1 MPHTTPSISPS
12 KSSASVGWRSIA
24 IGLLL
29 IPINCYWITYI
40 ELVQY
45 SAQPTIVSLIF
56 TVVFNILVLMGFNQ
70 VFKRFLP
77 QLALSQGEL
86 LVIYVM
92 LSVAS
97 ATAGH
102 SMMEILVSTLG
113 HAFWFATPENDWK
126 DLFWRYIPS
135 WLAVADKGVLLGY
148 YEGDSTLYTK
158 PNLLGWLTPVLN
170 WSAFLFTML
179 FVMVC
184 ITVIVRRPWT
194 EDEKLAYPIIQ
205 LPARMTS
212 EGFFTNRLMW
222 IAFGLV
228 ATFDII
234 NGLHHVFPAIPSVYE
249 KAYRFRFTEKPFSAM
264 GWLRLGI
271 YPFVL
276 GIGFLIPLDLLFSSW
291 FFFWVWK
298 GQQILGSV
306 AGLEG
311 TGYPYVNYQGFGAYM
326 GIFLIAVWRGRKYL
340 QNLSGVE
347 TDFLSNDRTK
357 PVARNE
363 VEGGSTENPVN
374 AQTRPNEPQGII
386 KKPMSPRTLVLALIA
401 GVAFLTFFCLRA
413 GMSLWAILIFFGLY
427 FAFSTAVSRMRAE
440 LGSPMHD
447 LHYTGPERVMVA
459 AVGTRKLGPNN
470 LSMFSFFW
478 FFTRT
483 FDSHPMPH
491 QLEGFKLAST
501 SGIRS
506 RVMLFAILAALFV
519 GILSQFWALISVPYR
534 LGAVHEMSRVPIIYG
549 SEPWTQLQKWLT
561 NPLSPDY
568 WALGFTGIGLLFALF
583 LMLMRMKFF
592 WFPFHPAA
600 YATVCGSWAV
610 NYIWFSL
617 GIVWVLKLVLLKYG
631 GINVHRKAMPFF
643 LGLILGQFTV
653 GSLWTI
659 LGMLFNIPT
668 YGIWP

>member
-1 MPHTTPSISPS
+1 MPHTKPSLSPS
-12 KSSASVGWRSIA
+12 KPLPSVRWWSIA
-24 IGLLL
+24 IGLIL

-56 TVVFNILVLMGFNQ
+56 TVVFNVLVLIGFNRIL
-70 VFKRFLP
+70 KRFLP
-77 QLALSQGEL
+77 QMALSQGEL

-126 DLFWRYIPS
+126 DLFWRYIPR
-135 WLAVADKGVLLGY
+135 WLAVADKDVLSGY

-158 PNLLGWLTPVLN
+158 QHLLGWLTPVMN
-170 WSAFLFTML
+170 WFGFLFALL

-184 ITVIVRRPWT
+184 ITLIVRKPWT

-228 ATFDII
+228 ATFDIV

-276 GIGFLIPLDLLFSSW
+276 GIGFLIPLDLLFSTW

-298 GQQILGSV
+298 GQQLIGSI
-306 AGLEG
+306 AGLDG
-311 TGYPYVNYQGFGAYM
+311 TGYPYINYQGFGAYM
-326 GIFLIAVWRGRKYL
+326 GIFLIAVWRSRKYL
-340 QNLSGVE
+340 QNLLGAKA
-347 TDFLSNDRTK
+347 D
-357 PVARNE
+357 
-363 VEGGSTENPVN
+363 STP
-374 AQTRPNEPQGII
+374 TRDE
-386 KKPMSPRTLVLALIA
+386 PMSPRMLVLALIT
-401 GVAFLTFFCLRA
+401 GVLFLTLFCLKA
-413 GMSLWAILIFFGLY
+413 GMSLWAILVFFGLY

-459 AVGTRKLGPNN
+459 AVGTRPLGPNN

-506 RVMLFAILAALFV
+506 RFMLFAIVIALFV

-534 LGAVHEMSRVPIIYG
+534 LGALHEMSHVPIIYG
-549 SEPWTQLQKWLT
+549 SEPWRNLQNWLAH
-561 NPLSPDY
+561 PLDPNY
-568 WALGFTGIGLLFALF
+568 WALGFTGIGLLFSLF
-583 LMLMRMKFF
+583 LMLMRMKFL

-617 GIVWVLKLVLLKYG
+617 GIVWVLKLLLLKYG
-631 GINVHRKAMPFF
+631 GRNAHRKAMPFF

-659 LGMLFNIPT
+659 LGMVFNIPT

>member
-1 MPHTTPSISPS
+1 MSDIKPPLSPS
-12 KSSASVGWRSIA
+12 VSWRSIA

-56 TVVFNILVLMGFNQ
+56 TVVFNVLVLIGLNQ
-70 VFKRFLP
+70 ILRRFLP
-77 QLALSQGEL
+77 RFALSQGEL

-102 SMMEILVSTLG
+102 SMMEILVSTMG

-135 WLAVADKGVLLGY
+135 WLAVSDKGVLSGY
-148 YEGDSTLYTK
+148 YEGDSSLHTK
-158 PNLLGWLTPVLN
+158 QHLLGWLTPVLN
-170 WSAFLFTML
+170 WFAFLFTML

-205 LPARMTS
+205 LPSRMTS

-234 NGLHHVFPAIPSVYE
+234 NGLHHIFPAIPSVFE
-249 KAYRFRFTEKPFSAM
+249 KEYRFRFTEKPFSAM

-276 GIGFLIPLDLLFSSW
+276 GIGFLIPLDLLFSTW

-298 GQQILGSV
+298 GQQVVGSIM
-306 AGLEG
+306 GLEG

-326 GIFLIAVWRGRKYL
+326 GIFLIAVWRSRRHL
-340 QNLSGVE
+340 QNWLGA
-347 TDFLSNDRTK
+347 K
-357 PVARNE
+357 A
-363 VEGGSTENPVN
+363 GSTS
-374 AQTRPNEPQGII
+374 TRDE
-386 KKPMSPRTLVLALIA
+386 PMSPLVLVVSLIA
-401 GVAFLTFFCLRA
+401 GVVFLTFFCLRA
-413 GMSLWAILIFFGLY
+413 GMSLWAILVFFGLY

-459 AVGTRKLGPNN
+459 AVGTRPLGPNN

-506 RVMLFAILAALFV
+506 RFMLFAILIALCI
-519 GILSQFWALISVPYR
+519 GILSQFWALISIPYR
-534 LGAVHEMSRVPIIYG
+534 LGALHEMSRVPIIYG
-549 SEPWTQLQKWLT
+549 SEPWTQLQRWLAH
-561 NPLSPDY
+561 PLAPDY

-600 YATVCGSWAV
+600 YAAVCGSWAV

-617 GIVWVLKLVLLKYG
+617 GIVWVLKLLLLKYG
-631 GINVHRKAMPFF
+631 GRNAHRKAMPFF

-659 LGMLFNIPT
+659 LGMVFNIPA

>member
-1 MPHTTPSISPS
+1 MPHTQPVLSPS
-12 KSSASVGWRSIA
+12 KPSSSVSWRSIA
-24 IGLLL
+24 IGIIL

-56 TVVFNILVLMGFNQ
+56 TVVFNVLVLIGFNQ

-77 QLALSQGEL
+77 RMALSQGEL

-135 WLAVADKGVLLGY
+135 WLAVADKGVLSGY

-158 PNLLGWLTPVLN
+158 ANLLGWLTPVLN
-170 WSAFLFTML
+170 WFAFLFTML

-298 GQQILGSV
+298 GQQIFGSV
-306 AGLEG
+306 MGLEG

-326 GIFLIAVWRGRKYL
+326 GIFLIAVWRSRKHL
-340 QNLSGVE
+340 QNILGV
-347 TDFLSNDRTK
+347 K
-357 PVARNE
+357 ARPT
-363 VEGGSTENPVN
+363 STRDELV
-374 AQTRPNEPQGII
+374 
-386 KKPMSPRTLVLALIA
+386 SPRTLVLSLIA

-413 GMSLWAILIFFGLY
+413 GMSLWAILVFFGLY

-447 LHYTGPERVMVA
+447 LHYTGPERIMVA

-506 RVMLFAILAALFV
+506 RFMLFAILIALFV
-519 GILSQFWALISVPYR
+519 GILSQFWALISIPYR

-631 GINVHRKAMPFF
+631 GINAHRKAMPFF

-659 LGMLFNIPT
+659 LGMVFNIPT

>member
-1 MPHTTPSISPS
+1 MGQDFQNRFEMPHTKPTIYPS
-12 KSSASVGWRSIA
+12 KPSASVSWRSIA
-24 IGLLL
+24 IGLIL
-29 IPINCYWITYI
+29 IPVNCYWITYI

-56 TVVFNILVLMGFNQ
+56 TVVFNVLVLMGFNQ

-77 QLALSQGEL
+77 RAVLSQGEL

-126 DLFWRYIPS
+126 DLFWRYIPE
-135 WLAVADKGVLLGY
+135 WLVVTDKGVLSGY
-148 YEGDSTLYTK
+148 YEGDSTLHTK
-158 PNLLGWLTPVLN
+158 QHLLGWLTPVLN
-170 WSAFLFTML
+170 WFAFLFAML

-212 EGFFTNRLMW
+212 DGFFTNRLMW
-222 IAFGLV
+222 VAFGLV
-228 ATFDII
+228 AAFDIV

-298 GQQILGSV
+298 GQQIIGSV
-306 AGLEG
+306 MGLEG

-326 GIFLIAVWRGRKYL
+326 GIFLIAVWRSRKHL
-340 QNLSGVE
+340 QNILG
-347 TDFLSNDRTK
+347 
-357 PVARNE
+357 AR
-363 VEGGSTENPVN
+363 VRPTSTRDE
-374 AQTRPNEPQGII
+374 
-386 KKPMSPRTLVLALIA
+386 PMSPLILMLALIS

-413 GMSLWAILIFFGLY
+413 GMSLWAILVFFGLY

-459 AVGTRKLGPNN
+459 ALGTRPLGPNN

-506 RVMLFAILAALFV
+506 RFMLFAILAALFV

-561 NPLSPDY
+561 NPLAPDY
-568 WALGFTGIGLLFALF
+568 WAVGFTGIGLLFALF

-617 GIVWVLKLVLLKYG
+617 GVVWVLKLVILKYG
-631 GINVHRKAMPFF
+631 GRNAHRKAMPFF

-659 LGMLFNIPT
+659 LGMVFNIPT

>member
-1 MPHTTPSISPS
+1 
-12 KSSASVGWRSIA
+12 
-24 IGLLL
+24 
-29 IPINCYWITYI
+29 
-40 ELVQY
+40 
-45 SAQPTIVSLIF
+45 
-56 TVVFNILVLMGFNQ
+56 
-70 VFKRFLP
+70 
-77 QLALSQGEL
+77 
-86 LVIYVM
+86 
-92 LSVAS
+92 
-97 ATAGH
+97 
-102 SMMEILVSTLG
+102 MMEILVSTLG

-126 DLFWRYIPS
+126 DLFWRYIPR
-135 WLAVADKGVLLGY
+135 WLAVADKDVLSGY
-148 YEGDSTLYTK
+148 YEGNSTLYTK
-158 PNLLGWLTPVLN
+158 QHLLGWLTPVMS
-170 WSAFLFTML
+170 WFGFLFALL

-184 ITVIVRRPWT
+184 ITLIVRKPWT

-212 EGFFTNRLMW
+212 DGFFTNRLMW

-228 ATFDII
+228 ATFDIV

-298 GQQILGSV
+298 AQQLIGSV

-311 TGYPYVNYQGFGAYM
+311 TGYPYINYQGFGAYM

-340 QNLSGVE
+340 QNLLGAKVDAMSTQDE
-347 TDFLSNDRTK
+347 
-357 PVARNE
+357 PV
-363 VEGGSTENPVN
+363 
-374 AQTRPNEPQGII
+374 
-386 KKPMSPRTLVLALIA
+386 SPRILVLTLIS
-401 GVAFLTFFCLRA
+401 GVAFLIFFCLRA
-413 GMSLWAILIFFGLY
+413 GMSLWAILVFFGLY

-440 LGSPMHD
+440 LGTPMHD

-459 AVGTRKLGPNN
+459 AVGTRPLGPNN

-501 SGIRS
+501 SGIRN
-506 RVMLFAILAALFV
+506 RFMLFAILTALFV
-519 GILSQFWALISVPYR
+519 GVLSQFWALISIPYR
-534 LGAVHEMSRVPIIYG
+534 LGAVHEMSHVPLIYG
-549 SEPWTQLQKWLT
+549 AEPWRQLQNWLAH
-561 NPLSPDY
+561 PLDPDY
-568 WALGFTGIGLLFALF
+568 WALGFTGIGLLFSLF

-600 YATVCGSWAV
+600 YAAVCGSWAV
-610 NYIWFSL
+610 NYIWFTL
-617 GIVWVLKLVLLKYG
+617 FVAWGLKLILLKYG
-631 GINVHRKAMPFF
+631 GRNVHRKAMPFF

-659 LGMLFNIPT
+659 LGMMFNIPT

>member
-1 MPHTTPSISPS
+1 MPHTKPTLYPS
-12 KSSASVGWRSIA
+12 KPLPSVRWWSIA

-56 TVVFNILVLMGFNQ
+56 TVVFNVLVLIGFNQ
-70 VFKRFLP
+70 ILKRFLP
-77 QLALSQGEL
+77 RLALSQSEL

-126 DLFWRYIPS
+126 DLFWRYIPR
-135 WLAVADKGVLLGY
+135 WLAVADKDVLSGY

-158 PNLLGWLTPVLN
+158 QHLLGWLTPVMS
-170 WSAFLFTML
+170 WFGFLFAML

-184 ITVIVRRPWT
+184 ITLIVRKPWT

-222 IAFGLV
+222 IAFGLMV
-228 ATFDII
+228 TFDTI
-234 NGLHHVFPAIPSVYE
+234 NGLHHIFPAIPSVFE
-249 KAYRFRFTEKPFSAM
+249 KEYRFRFTEKPFSAM

-298 GQQILGSV
+298 GQQLMGSV
-306 AGLEG
+306 AGVEG
-311 TGYPYVNYQGFGAYM
+311 TGYPYINYQGFGAYM

-340 QNLSGVE
+340 QNLSG
-347 TDFLSNDRTK
+347 TK
-357 PVARNE
+357 VDATSTRDEPV
-363 VEGGSTENPVN
+363 SH
-374 AQTRPNEPQGII
+374 
-386 KKPMSPRTLVLALIA
+386 RTLILAFIA
-401 GVAFLTFFCLRA
+401 GIAFLIFFCLRA
-413 GMSLWAILIFFGLY
+413 GMSLWAILVFFGLY

-459 AVGTRKLGPNN
+459 AVGTRPLGPNN

-491 QLEGFKLAST
+491 QLEGFKLAAT

-506 RVMLFAILAALFV
+506 RFMLFAILAALFV
-519 GILSQFWALISVPYR
+519 GILSQFWALISIPYR
-534 LGAVHEMSRVPIIYG
+534 LGAIHQMSHVPLVYG
-549 SEPWTQLQKWLT
+549 AEPWRQLQNWLAH
-561 NPLSPDY
+561 PLDPDY
-568 WALGFTGIGLLFALF
+568 WALGFTGIGLLFSLF

-600 YATVCGSWAV
+600 YAAVCGSWAV
-610 NYIWFSL
+610 NYIWFTL
-617 GIVWVLKLVLLKYG
+617 FVAWGLKLILLKYG
-631 GINVHRKAMPFF
+631 GRNAHRKAMPFF

>member
-1 MPHTTPSISPS
+1 MPHTKLILSPS
-12 KSSASVGWRSIA
+12 KPSSSVGWRSIA
-24 IGLLL
+24 IGIIL
-29 IPINCYWITYI
+29 IPLNCYWITYI

-56 TVVFNILVLMGFNQ
+56 TVVFNILVLMGFNR

-77 QLALSQGEL
+77 RLALSQGEL

-135 WLAVADKGVLLGY
+135 WLAVSDTGVLSGY
-148 YEGDSTLYTK
+148 YEGDSTLHTK
-158 PNLLGWLTPVLN
+158 QHLLGWLTPVMN
-170 WSAFLFTML
+170 WFAFLFTLL

-184 ITVIVRRPWT
+184 ITVIVRKPWT

-212 EGFFTNRLMW
+212 AGFFTNRLMW
-222 IAFGLV
+222 IGFGLV
-228 ATFDII
+228 AAFDVI

-276 GIGFLIPLDLLFSSW
+276 GIGFLIPLDLLFSTW

-298 GQQILGSV
+298 GQQVVGSMM
-306 AGLEG
+306 GLEG

-326 GIFLIAVWRGRKYL
+326 GIFFIAIWRGRKYL
-340 QNLSGVE
+340 QNLLGANVQSTSTRDE
-347 TDFLSNDRTK
+347 
-357 PVARNE
+357 PV
-363 VEGGSTENPVN
+363 
-374 AQTRPNEPQGII
+374 
-386 KKPMSPRTLVLALIA
+386 SPRLLLLALVA

-413 GMSLWAILIFFGLY
+413 GMSLWAVLVFFGLY

-459 AVGTRKLGPNN
+459 AVGTRPLGPNN

-501 SGIRS
+501 AGIRS
-506 RVMLFAILAALFV
+506 RFMLFAILIALCV
-519 GILSQFWALISVPYR
+519 GILSQFWALISIPYR
-534 LGAVHEMSRVPIIYG
+534 LGALHEMSRVPIIYG
-549 SEPWTQLQKWLT
+549 SEPWTQLQKWLAH
-561 NPLSPDY
+561 PLAPDY

-617 GIVWVLKLVLLKYG
+617 GIVWVLKLLLLKYG
-631 GINVHRKAMPFF
+631 GRNAHRKAMPFF

-653 GSLWTI
+653 GSVWTI
-659 LGMLFNIPT
+659 LGMVFNIPT

>member
-1 MPHTTPSISPS
+1 MPHTKPILSPS
-12 KSSASVGWRSIA
+12 RPSSSVGWRSIV

-56 TVVFNILVLMGFNQ
+56 TVVFNVLVLIGLNQ
-70 VFKRFLP
+70 ILRRFLP
-77 QLALSQGEL
+77 RLALSQGEL

-135 WLAVADKGVLLGY
+135 WLAVSDKVVLSGY
-148 YEGDSTLYTK
+148 YEGDSTLHTK
-158 PNLLGWLTPVLN
+158 QHLLGWLTPVLN
-170 WSAFLFTML
+170 WFAFLFTML

-212 EGFFTNRLMW
+212 KGFFTNRLMW
-222 IAFGLV
+222 IAFGLTV
-228 ATFDII
+228 ALDVV

-264 GWLRLGI
+264 EWLRLGI

-276 GIGFLIPLDLLFSSW
+276 GIGFLIPLDLLFSTW

-298 GQQILGSV
+298 GQQVVGSIM
-306 AGLEG
+306 GLEG

-326 GIFLIAVWRGRKYL
+326 GIFLIAVWRSRKQF
-340 QNLSGVE
+340 QNWLGA
-347 TDFLSNDRTK
+347 K
-357 PVARNE
+357 AP
-363 VEGGSTENPVN
+363 STS
-374 AQTRPNEPQGII
+374 TRDE
-386 KKPMSPRTLVLALIA
+386 PMSPLILVLALIV
-401 GVAFLTFFCLRA
+401 GVVFLTFFCLRA
-413 GMSLWAILIFFGLY
+413 GMSLWAILVFFGLY

-459 AVGTRKLGPNN
+459 ALGTRPLGPNN

-506 RVMLFAILAALFV
+506 RFMLFAILIALCV
-519 GILSQFWALISVPYR
+519 GILSQFWALISIPYR
-534 LGAVHEMSRVPIIYG
+534 LGALHEMSRVPIIYG
-549 SEPWTQLQKWLT
+549 SEPWTQLQRWLAH
-561 NPLSPDY
+561 PLAPDY
-568 WALGFTGIGLLFALF
+568 WALGFTGVGLLFALF

-600 YATVCGSWAV
+600 YAAVCGSWAV

-617 GIVWVLKLVLLKYG
+617 GIVWVLKLILLKYG
-631 GINVHRKAMPFF
+631 GRNAHRKAMPFF

-659 LGMLFNIPT
+659 LGMVFNIPT

>member
-1 MPHTTPSISPS
+1 MPHTKPTLSSSKPSS
-12 KSSASVGWRSIA
+12 SVGWRSIA
-24 IGLLL
+24 IGLVL
-29 IPINCYWITYI
+29 IPVNCYWITYI

-56 TVVFNILVLMGFNQ
+56 TVVFNVLVLIGFNRI
-70 VFKRFLP
+70 FKRFLP
-77 QLALSQGEL
+77 RLALSQGEL

-113 HAFWFATPENDWK
+113 HAFWFATTENDWK
-126 DLFWRYIPS
+126 DLFWRYIPG
-135 WLAVADKGVLLGY
+135 WLAVADKGVLSGY
-148 YEGDSTLYTK
+148 YDGDSTLYTTRH
-158 PNLLGWLTPVLN
+158 LLGWLTPVIN
-170 WSAFLFTML
+170 WFAFLFTLL
-179 FVMVC
+179 FVMLC
-184 ITVIVRRPWT
+184 INVIVRKPWT

-212 EGFFTNRLMW
+212 DGFFTNRLMW
-222 IAFGLV
+222 IGFGLV
-228 ATFDII
+228 AAFDIV

-298 GQQILGSV
+298 GQQVIGSV

-311 TGYPYVNYQGFGAYM
+311 TGYPYINYQGFGAYM
-326 GIFLIAVWRGRKYL
+326 GIFLIALWRSREHL
-340 QNLSGVE
+340 QNLFGAKV
-347 TDFLSNDRTK
+347 R
-357 PVARNE
+357 
-363 VEGGSTENPVN
+363 STSTPDE
-374 AQTRPNEPQGII
+374 
-386 KKPMSPRTLVLALIA
+386 PMSNWSVVLALIA
-401 GVAFLTFFCLRA
+401 GSAFLTFFCLRA
-413 GMSLWAILIFFGLY
+413 GMSVWAIFVFFGLY

-459 AVGTRKLGPNN
+459 AVGTRRLGPNN

-501 SGIRS
+501 AGIRS
-506 RVMLFAILAALFV
+506 RFMLFAILIALFV
-519 GILSQFWALISVPYR
+519 GILSQFWALISIPYR
-534 LGAVHEMSRVPIIYG
+534 LGALHEMSRVPVIYG

-561 NPLSPDY
+561 NPLAPDY
-568 WALGFTGIGLLFALF
+568 WAVGFTGIGLLFALF

-617 GIVWVLKLVLLKYG
+617 GVVWLLKLVLLKYG
-631 GINVHRKAMPFF
+631 GRNAHRKAMPFF
-643 LGLILGQFTV
+643 LGLILGQFTI

-659 LGMLFNIPT
+659 LGMVFNIPT

>member
-1 MPHTTPSISPS
+1 MPHTQPVLSPS
-12 KSSASVGWRSIA
+12 KPSSSVSWRSIA
-24 IGLLL
+24 IGIIL

-56 TVVFNILVLMGFNQ
+56 TVVFNVLVLIGFNQ

-77 QLALSQGEL
+77 RMALSQGEL

-135 WLAVADKGVLLGY
+135 WLAVADKGVLSGY

-158 PNLLGWLTPVLN
+158 ANLLGWLTPVLN
-170 WSAFLFTML
+170 WFAFLFTML

-298 GQQILGSV
+298 GQQIFGSV
-306 AGLEG
+306 MGLEG

-326 GIFLIAVWRGRKYL
+326 GIFLIAVWRSRKHL
-340 QNLSGVE
+340 QNILGV
-347 TDFLSNDRTK
+347 K
-357 PVARNE
+357 ARPT
-363 VEGGSTENPVN
+363 STRDELV
-374 AQTRPNEPQGII
+374 
-386 KKPMSPRTLVLALIA
+386 SPRTLVLSLIA

-413 GMSLWAILIFFGLY
+413 GMSLWAILVFFGLY

-506 RVMLFAILAALFV
+506 RFMLFAILAALC
-519 GILSQFWALISVPYR
+519 R
-534 LGAVHEMSRVPIIYG
+534 RH
-549 SEPWTQLQKWLT
+549 
-561 NPLSPDY
+561 PL
-568 WALGFTGIGLLFALF
+568 A
-583 LMLMRMKFF
+583 
-592 WFPFHPAA
+592 
-600 YATVCGSWAV
+600 
-610 NYIWFSL
+610 
-617 GIVWVLKLVLLKYG
+617 
-631 GINVHRKAMPFF
+631 
-643 LGLILGQFTV
+643 ILG
-653 GSLWTI
+653 
-659 LGMLFNIPT
+659 T
-668 YGIWP
+668 YLCTLIDSVLYTRCLASQSYTGLNRGHNCKNG

>member
-1 MPHTTPSISPS
+1 MPHTNPTVSPS
-12 KSSASVGWRSIA
+12 KPSSPVGWRSIA
-24 IGLLL
+24 IGIIL
-29 IPINCYWITYI
+29 IPLNCYWITYI

-56 TVVFNILVLMGFNQ
+56 TVVFNILVLIGFNQ
-70 VFKRFLP
+70 ILKRFLP
-77 QLALSQGEL
+77 RFALSQGEL

-135 WLAVADKGVLLGY
+135 WLAVSDKGVLSGY
-148 YEGDSTLYTK
+148 YEGDSTLHTK
-158 PNLLGWLTPVLN
+158 QHLLGWLTPVMN
-170 WSAFLFTML
+170 WFAFLFTLL

-184 ITVIVRRPWT
+184 ITVIVRKPWT

-212 EGFFTNRLMW
+212 AGFFTNRLMW
-222 IAFGLV
+222 IGFGLV
-228 ATFDII
+228 AAFDVI

-276 GIGFLIPLDLLFSSW
+276 GIGFLIPLDLLFSTW

-298 GQQILGSV
+298 GQQVVGSMM
-306 AGLEG
+306 GLEG

-326 GIFLIAVWRGRKYL
+326 GIFFIAIWRGRKYL
-340 QNLSGVE
+340 QNLLGANVRP
-347 TDFLSNDRTK
+347 T
-357 PVARNE
+357 
-363 VEGGSTENPVN
+363 STRDE
-374 AQTRPNEPQGII
+374 
-386 KKPMSPRTLVLALIA
+386 PMSPRLLILALVV
-401 GVAFLTFFCLRA
+401 GVAFLTFFCLKA
-413 GMSLWAILIFFGLY
+413 GMSLWAILVFFGLY

-459 AVGTRKLGPNN
+459 AVGTRPLGPNN

-506 RVMLFAILAALFV
+506 RFMLFAILIALCV
-519 GILSQFWALISVPYR
+519 GILSQFWALISIPYR
-534 LGAVHEMSRVPIIYG
+534 LGALHEMSRVPIIYG
-549 SEPWTQLQKWLT
+549 AEPWTQLQKWLAH
-561 NPLSPDY
+561 PLAPDY

-617 GIVWVLKLVLLKYG
+617 GIVWVLKLLLLKYG
-631 GINVHRKAMPFF
+631 GRNAHRKAMPFF

-659 LGMLFNIPT
+659 LGMVFNIPT

>member
-1 MPHTTPSISPS
+1 MPHTKTIP
-12 KSSASVGWRSIA
+12 SASVGWRSIA
-24 IGLLL
+24 IGLVL
-29 IPINCYWITYI
+29 IPVNCYWITYI

-56 TVVFNILVLMGFNQ
+56 TVVFNVLVLIGFNRI
-70 VFKRFLP
+70 FKRFLP
-77 QLALSQGEL
+77 RLALSQGEL

-126 DLFWRYIPS
+126 DLFWRYIPG
-135 WLAVADKGVLLGY
+135 WLAVADKGVLSGY
-148 YEGDSTLYTK
+148 YDGDSTLYTTRH
-158 PNLLGWLTPVLN
+158 LLGWLTPVIN
-170 WSAFLFTML
+170 WFAFLFTLL
-179 FVMVC
+179 FVMLC
-184 ITVIVRRPWT
+184 INVIVRKPWT

-212 EGFFTNRLMW
+212 DGFFTNRLMW
-222 IAFGLV
+222 IGFGLV
-228 ATFDII
+228 AAFDIV

-298 GQQILGSV
+298 GQQVIGSV

-311 TGYPYVNYQGFGAYM
+311 TGYPYINYQGFGAYM
-326 GIFLIAVWRGRKYL
+326 GIFLIALWRSREHL
-340 QNLSGVE
+340 QNLFGAKV
-347 TDFLSNDRTK
+347 R
-357 PVARNE
+357 
-363 VEGGSTENPVN
+363 STSTPDE
-374 AQTRPNEPQGII
+374 
-386 KKPMSPRTLVLALIA
+386 PMSNWSVVLALIA

-413 GMSLWAILIFFGLY
+413 GMSIWAIFVFFGLY

-459 AVGTRKLGPNN
+459 AVGTRRLGPNN

-501 SGIRS
+501 AGIRS
-506 RVMLFAILAALFV
+506 RFMLFAILIALFV
-519 GILSQFWALISVPYR
+519 GILSQFWALISIPYR
-534 LGAVHEMSRVPIIYG
+534 LGALHEMSRVPVIYG

-561 NPLSPDY
+561 NPLAPDY
-568 WALGFTGIGLLFALF
+568 WAVGFTGIGLLLALF

-617 GIVWVLKLVLLKYG
+617 GVVWVLKLVLLKYG
-631 GINVHRKAMPFF
+631 GRNAHRKAMPFF

-659 LGMLFNIPT
+659 LGMVFNIPT

>member
-1 MPHTTPSISPS
+1 MLHTKPTLSSSKPSS
-12 KSSASVGWRSIA
+12 SVGWRSIA
-24 IGLLL
+24 IGLVL

-56 TVVFNILVLMGFNQ
+56 TVVFNVLVLIGFNGI
-70 VFKRFLP
+70 FKRFLP
-77 QLALSQGEL
+77 RLALSQGEL

-126 DLFWRYIPS
+126 DLFWRYIPG
-135 WLAVADKGVLLGY
+135 WLAVADKGVLSGY
-148 YEGDSTLYTK
+148 YDGDSTLYTTRH
-158 PNLLGWLTPVLN
+158 LLGWLTPVIN
-170 WSAFLFTML
+170 WFAFLFTLL
-179 FVMVC
+179 FVMLC
-184 ITVIVRRPWT
+184 INVIVRKPWT

-212 EGFFTNRLMW
+212 DGFFTNRLMW
-222 IAFGLV
+222 IGFGLV
-228 ATFDII
+228 AAFDIV

-298 GQQILGSV
+298 GQQVIGSV

-311 TGYPYVNYQGFGAYM
+311 TGYPYINYQGFGAYM
-326 GIFLIAVWRGRKYL
+326 GIFLIALWRSREHF
-340 QNLSGVE
+340 QNLFGAKV
-347 TDFLSNDRTK
+347 R
-357 PVARNE
+357 
-363 VEGGSTENPVN
+363 STSTPDE
-374 AQTRPNEPQGII
+374 
-386 KKPMSPRTLVLALIA
+386 PMSNWSVVLALIA
-401 GVAFLTFFCLRA
+401 GSAFLTFFCLRA
-413 GMSLWAILIFFGLY
+413 GMSVWAIFVFFGLY

-459 AVGTRKLGPNN
+459 AVGTRRLGPNN

-501 SGIRS
+501 AGIRS
-506 RVMLFAILAALFV
+506 RFMLFAILIALFV
-519 GILSQFWALISVPYR
+519 GILSQFWALISIPYR
-534 LGAVHEMSRVPIIYG
+534 LGALHEMSRVPVIYG

-561 NPLSPDY
+561 NPLAPDY
-568 WALGFTGIGLLFALF
+568 WAVGFTGIGLLFALF

-617 GIVWVLKLVLLKYG
+617 GVVWLLKLVLLKYG
-631 GINVHRKAMPFF
+631 GRNAHRKAMPFF
-643 LGLILGQFTV
+643 LGLILGQFTI

-659 LGMLFNIPT
+659 LGMVFNIPT

>member
-1 MPHTTPSISPS
+1 MPHTKPTLSPL
-12 KSSASVGWRSIA
+12 KPSASVGWRSIA
-24 IGLLL
+24 IGLIL

-56 TVVFNILVLMGFNQ
+56 TVVFNVLVLMGLNGI
-70 VFKRFLP
+70 FKRFLP
-77 QLALSQGEL
+77 RFALSQGEL

-126 DLFWRYIPS
+126 DLFWRYIPR
-135 WLAVADKGVLLGY
+135 WLAVADKDVLSGY

-158 PNLLGWLTPVLN
+158 QHLLGWLTPVVN
-170 WSAFLFTML
+170 WFAFLFALL
-179 FVMVC
+179 FVMLC
-184 ITVIVRRPWT
+184 INLIVRKPWT

-228 ATFDII
+228 AIFDII

-298 GQQILGSV
+298 GQQLIGSV

-311 TGYPYVNYQGFGAYM
+311 TGYPYINYQGFGAYM
-326 GIFLIAVWRGRKYL
+326 GIFLIAVWRSRKYL
-340 QNLSGVE
+340 QNLLGAKVRSANTSDE
-347 TDFLSNDRTK
+347 
-357 PVARNE
+357 
-363 VEGGSTENPVN
+363 
-374 AQTRPNEPQGII
+374 
-386 KKPMSPRTLVLALIA
+386 PMSSQVLVLALIA
-401 GVAFLTFFCLRA
+401 GVTFLTLFCLKA
-413 GMSLWAILIFFGLY
+413 GMSLSAILVFFGLY

-459 AVGTRKLGPNN
+459 AVGTRRLGPNN

-506 RVMLFAILAALFV
+506 RFMLFAILIALVV
-519 GILSQFWALISVPYR
+519 GILSQFWALISTPYR
-534 LGAVHEMSRVPIIYG
+534 LGAVHEMSRVPIVYG
-549 SEPWTQLQKWLT
+549 SEPWRNLQNWLT
-561 NPLSPDY
+561 HPLSPDY
-568 WALGFTGIGLLFALF
+568 WALGFTGIGLLFSLF

-631 GINVHRKAMPFF
+631 GRNAHRKAMPFF

-659 LGMLFNIPT
+659 LGMVFNIPT

>member
-1 MPHTTPSISPS
+1 MPHTKPTISSS
-12 KSSASVGWRSIA
+12 KSSSSIGWRSIA

-56 TVVFNILVLMGFNQ
+56 TVVFNVLVLIGLNQ
-70 VFKRFLP
+70 IFKRFLP
-77 QLALSQGEL
+77 RFALSQGEL

-102 SMMEILVSTLG
+102 SMMEILISTLG

-126 DLFWRYIPS
+126 DLFWRYIPR
-135 WLAVADKGVLLGY
+135 WLAVADKDVLSGY
-148 YEGDSTLYTK
+148 YEGDSTLHTRQH
-158 PNLLGWLTPVLN
+158 LLGWLTPVMN
-170 WSAFLFTML
+170 WFGFLFALL

-184 ITVIVRRPWT
+184 ITLIVRKPWT

-228 ATFDII
+228 AIFDII
-234 NGLHHVFPAIPSVYE
+234 NGLHHIFPAIPSVFE
-249 KAYRFRFTEKPFSAM
+249 KEYRFRFTEKPFSAM

-298 GQQILGSV
+298 GQQLIGSV

-311 TGYPYVNYQGFGAYM
+311 TGYPYINYQGFGAYM

-340 QNLSGVE
+340 KNLFG
-347 TDFLSNDRTK
+347 TK
-357 PVARNE
+357 VDAT
-363 VEGGSTENPVN
+363 STRDE
-374 AQTRPNEPQGII
+374 
-386 KKPMSPRTLVLALIA
+386 PMSHRPLILAFIA
-401 GVAFLTFFCLRA
+401 GIAFLIFFCLRA
-413 GMSLWAILIFFGLY
+413 GMSLWAILVFFGLY

-447 LHYTGPERVMVA
+447 LHYTGPERIMVA
-459 AVGTRKLGPNN
+459 AVGTRRLGPNN

-501 SGIRS
+501 SSIRS
-506 RVMLFAILAALFV
+506 RFMLFAILAALFV
-519 GILSQFWALISVPYR
+519 GILAQFWALISIPYR
-534 LGAVHEMSRVPIIYG
+534 LGALHEMSRVPIIYG
-549 SEPWTQLQKWLT
+549 SEPWRNLQNWLT
-561 NPLSPDY
+561 HPLSPDY
-568 WALGFTGIGLLFALF
+568 WALGFTGIGLLFSLF

-600 YATVCGSWAV
+600 YAAVCGSWAV
-610 NYIWFSL
+610 NYIWFTL
-617 GIVWVLKLVLLKYG
+617 LVAWGLKLILLKYG
-631 GINVHRKAMPFF
+631 GRNAHRKAMPFF

-659 LGMLFNIPT
+659 LGMMFNIPT

>member
-1 MPHTTPSISPS
+1 MPHTKPTLYPS
-12 KSSASVGWRSIA
+12 KPPPSVRWWSIA

-56 TVVFNILVLMGFNQ
+56 TVVFNVLVLIGFNQ
-70 VFKRFLP
+70 IFKRFLP
-77 QLALSQGEL
+77 RLALSQGEL

-102 SMMEILVSTLG
+102 SMMEILVSALG

-126 DLFWRYIPS
+126 DLFWRYIPR
-135 WLAVADKGVLLGY
+135 WLAVADKDVLSGY

-158 PNLLGWLTPVLN
+158 QHLLGWLTPVMS
-170 WSAFLFTML
+170 WFGFLFAML

-184 ITVIVRRPWT
+184 ITLIVRKPWT

-222 IAFGLV
+222 IAFGLMV
-228 ATFDII
+228 AFDTI
-234 NGLHHVFPAIPSVYE
+234 NGLHHIFPAIPSVFE
-249 KAYRFRFTEKPFSAM
+249 KEYRFRFTEKPFSAM

-298 GQQILGSV
+298 GQQLMGSV

-311 TGYPYVNYQGFGAYM
+311 TGYPYINYQGFGAYM

-340 QNLSGVE
+340 RNLLGAKVDATSTRDE
-347 TDFLSNDRTK
+347 
-357 PVARNE
+357 PV
-363 VEGGSTENPVN
+363 SH
-374 AQTRPNEPQGII
+374 
-386 KKPMSPRTLVLALIA
+386 RTLILALIA
-401 GVAFLTFFCLRA
+401 GVAFLIFFCLRA
-413 GMSLWAILIFFGLY
+413 GMSLWAILVFFGLY

-459 AVGTRKLGPNN
+459 AVGTRPLGPNN

-506 RVMLFAILAALFV
+506 RFMLFAILAALFV
-519 GILSQFWALISVPYR
+519 GILSQFWALISIPYR
-534 LGAVHEMSRVPIIYG
+534 LGAIHEMSHVPLIYG
-549 SEPWTQLQKWLT
+549 AEPWRQLQNWLAH
-561 NPLSPDY
+561 PLDPDY
-568 WALGFTGIGLLFALF
+568 WALGFTGIGLLFSLF

-600 YATVCGSWAV
+600 YAAVCGSWAV
-610 NYIWFSL
+610 NYIWFTL
-617 GIVWVLKLVLLKYG
+617 FVAWGLKLILLKYG
-631 GINVHRKAMPFF
+631 GRNAHRKAMPFF

>member
-1 MPHTTPSISPS
+1 MPHTKPTLSPS
-12 KSSASVGWRSIA
+12 RPSSSVGWRSIA

-56 TVVFNILVLMGFNQ
+56 TVVFNVLVLIGLNQ
-70 VFKRFLP
+70 VFKQFLP
-77 QLALSQGEL
+77 RFALSQGEL
-86 LVIYVM
+86 LVVYVM

-135 WLAVADKGVLLGY
+135 WLAVSDKGVLSGY

-158 PNLLGWLTPVLN
+158 QHLLGWLTPVLN
-170 WSAFLFTML
+170 WFAFLFVML

-212 EGFFTNRLMW
+212 DGFFTNRLMW
-222 IAFGLV
+222 IGFGLV
-228 ATFDII
+228 AAFDVV

-264 GWLRLGI
+264 EWLRLGI

-276 GIGFLIPLDLLFSSW
+276 GIGFLIPLDLLFSTW

-298 GQQILGSV
+298 GQQVVGSMM
-306 AGLEG
+306 GLEG

-326 GIFLIAVWRGRKYL
+326 GIFLIAVWRSRRHL
-340 QNLSGVE
+340 QNWLGA
-347 TDFLSNDRTK
+347 K
-357 PVARNE
+357 AR
-363 VEGGSTENPVN
+363 STS
-374 AQTRPNEPQGII
+374 TRDE
-386 KKPMSPRTLVLALIA
+386 PMSPLILVLALIA
-401 GVAFLTFFCLRA
+401 GIAFLTFFCLRA
-413 GMSLWAILIFFGLY
+413 GMSLWAILVFFGLY

-459 AVGTRKLGPNN
+459 ALGTRPLGPNN

-506 RVMLFAILAALFV
+506 RFMLFAILIALCV
-519 GILSQFWALISVPYR
+519 GILSQFWALISIPYR
-534 LGAVHEMSRVPIIYG
+534 LGALHEMSRVPIIYG
-549 SEPWTQLQKWLT
+549 SEPWTQLQRWLAH
-561 NPLSPDY
+561 PLAPDY

-600 YATVCGSWAV
+600 YAAVCGSWAV

-631 GINVHRKAMPFF
+631 GRNAHRKAMPFF

-659 LGMLFNIPT
+659 LGMVFNIPT

>member
-1 MPHTTPSISPS
+1 MGQDFQNRSEMPHTKPTIYPS
-12 KSSASVGWRSIA
+12 KPSSSVSWRSIA
-24 IGLLL
+24 IGIIL

-56 TVVFNILVLMGFNQ
+56 TVVFNVLVLIGFNQ

-77 QLALSQGEL
+77 RVALSQGEL

-102 SMMEILVSTLG
+102 SMMEILVSALG

-135 WLAVADKGVLLGY
+135 WLAVADKGVLSGY
-148 YEGDSTLYTK
+148 YEGDSTLHTK
-158 PNLLGWLTPVLN
+158 QHLLGWLTPVLN
-170 WSAFLFTML
+170 WFAFLFVML

-228 ATFDII
+228 ATFDIV

-298 GQQILGSV
+298 GQQIIGSV
-306 AGLEG
+306 MGLEG

-326 GIFLIAVWRGRKYL
+326 GIFLIAVWRSRKHL
-340 QNLSGVE
+340 QNILG
-347 TDFLSNDRTK
+347 TK
-357 PVARNE
+357 VRPT
-363 VEGGSTENPVN
+363 STRDE
-374 AQTRPNEPQGII
+374 
-386 KKPMSPRTLVLALIA
+386 PMSPRILVIALIS

-413 GMSLWAILIFFGLY
+413 GMSLWAILVFFGLY

-459 AVGTRKLGPNN
+459 ALGTRKLGPNN

-506 RVMLFAILAALFV
+506 RFMLFAILAALFV
-519 GILSQFWALISVPYR
+519 GILSQFWALISIPYR

-561 NPLSPDY
+561 NPLAPDY
-568 WALGFTGIGLLFALF
+568 WAVGFTGIGLLFALF

-617 GIVWVLKLVLLKYG
+617 GVVWVLKLVLLKYG
-631 GINVHRKAMPFF
+631 GRNAHRKAMPFF

-659 LGMLFNIPT
+659 LGMVFNIPT

>member
-1 MPHTTPSISPS
+1 MPHTNPALYPS
-12 KSSASVGWRSIA
+12 KPFASVGWRSIA
-24 IGLLL
+24 IGLIL

-56 TVVFNILVLMGFNQ
+56 TVVFNVLVLTGFNR

-77 QLALSQGEL
+77 RLVLSQGEL

-126 DLFWRYIPS
+126 DLFWRYIPN
-135 WLAVADKGVLLGY
+135 WLAVTDKNVLTGY
-148 YEGDSTLYTK
+148 YEGDSTLHTK
-158 PNLLGWLTPVLN
+158 QHLLGWLTPVMN
-170 WSAFLFTML
+170 WFAFLFVML

-184 ITVIVRRPWT
+184 ITVIVRQPWT

-205 LPARMTS
+205 LPTRMTS
-212 EGFFTNRLMW
+212 AGFFTNRLMW
-222 IAFGLV
+222 LAFGLV
-228 ATFDII
+228 AAFDII
-234 NGLHHVFPAIPSVYE
+234 NGLHHIFPAIPSVYE

-264 GWLRLGI
+264 GWLRLGV

-276 GIGFLIPLDLLFSSW
+276 GIGFLIPLDLLFSTW

-298 GQQILGSV
+298 GQEIMGSV
-306 AGLEG
+306 MGLEG

-340 QNLSGVE
+340 
-347 TDFLSNDRTK
+347 
-357 PVARNE
+357 RN
-363 VEGGSTENPVN
+363 VLGAKVPLTSTRDE
-374 AQTRPNEPQGII
+374 
-386 KKPMSPRTLVLALIA
+386 PMSHRTLVLALIS
-401 GVAFLTFFCLRA
+401 GIAFLTFFCLRA
-413 GMSLWAILIFFGLY
+413 GMSLWAIFVFFGLY

-459 AVGTRKLGPNN
+459 ALGTRPLGPNN

-506 RVMLFAILAALFV
+506 RFMLFAILIALCV
-519 GILSQFWALISVPYR
+519 GILSQFWALISIPYR
-534 LGAVHEMSRVPIIYG
+534 LGAEHEMSRVPIIYG
-549 SEPWTQLQKWLT
+549 AEPWRQLQNWLAH
-561 NPLSPDY
+561 PLDPDY
-568 WALGFTGIGLLFALF
+568 WALGFTGIGLLFSLF

-600 YATVCGSWAV
+600 YAAVCGSWAV
-610 NYIWFSL
+610 NYIWFTL
-617 GIVWVLKLVLLKYG
+617 LVAWGLKLVLLKYG
-631 GINVHRKAMPFF
+631 GRNAHRKAIPFF

-659 LGMLFNIPT
+659 LGMAFNIPA

>member
-1 MPHTTPSISPS
+1 MGQDSQNRSEMPHTIPTISPS
-12 KSSASVGWRSIA
+12 KPFSPVGWRSIA
-24 IGLLL
+24 IGLIL

-56 TVVFNILVLMGFNQ
+56 TVVFNVLLLTGFNQ
-70 VFKRFLP
+70 IFKRFLP
-77 QLALSQGEL
+77 RMALSQGDL

-92 LSVAS
+92 LSVVS

-113 HAFWFATPENDWK
+113 HAFWFATPENDWR

-135 WLAVADKGVLLGY
+135 WLAVADKDVLSGY

-158 PNLLGWLTPVLN
+158 QHLLGWLTPVIN
-170 WSAFLFTML
+170 WFAFLFAML

-184 ITVIVRRPWT
+184 INLIVRKPWT

-228 ATFDII
+228 AICDII

-271 YPFVL
+271 YPFVF
-276 GIGFLIPLDLLFSSW
+276 GIGFLIPLDLLFSTW

-298 GQQILGSV
+298 VQQLMGSV
-306 AGLEG
+306 VGLEG
-311 TGYPYVNYQGFGAYM
+311 TGYPYINYQGFGAYM
-326 GIFLIAVWRGRKYL
+326 GIFLIAVWRSRKYL
-340 QNLSGVE
+340 QNLLGAKV
-347 TDFLSNDRTK
+347 
-357 PVARNE
+357 
-363 VEGGSTENPVN
+363 GSTS
-374 AQTRPNEPQGII
+374 TRDE
-386 KKPMSPRTLVLALIA
+386 PMSPRTLVLALIS
-401 GVAFLTFFCLRA
+401 GVAFLVIFCFRA
-413 GMSLWAILIFFGLY
+413 GMSLWAILVFFGLY

-459 AVGTRKLGPNN
+459 AVGTRPLGPNN

-506 RVMLFAILAALFV
+506 RFMLFAILIALFV
-519 GILSQFWALISVPYR
+519 GILSQFWALISIPYR
-534 LGAVHEMSRVPIIYG
+534 LGALHEMSRVPIIYG
-549 SEPWTQLQKWLT
+549 SEPWTHLQNWLAH
-561 NPLSPDY
+561 PLDPDY
-568 WALGFTGIGLLFALF
+568 WAVGFTGIGMLFALF
-583 LMLMRMKFF
+583 LMLMRMKFL

-600 YATVCGSWAV
+600 YAAVCGSWAV

-617 GIVWVLKLVLLKYG
+617 AVVWVLKLVLLKYG
-631 GINVHRKAMPFF
+631 GRNAHRKAMPFF

-659 LGMLFNIPT
+659 LGMMFNIPT

>member
-1 MPHTTPSISPS
+1 MDQDFQNRSEMPHTKPTLSSS
-12 KSSASVGWRSIA
+12 KPSASVGWRSIA
-24 IGLLL
+24 IGLIL
-29 IPINCYWITYI
+29 IPVNCYWITYI

-56 TVVFNILVLMGFNQ
+56 TVVFNVLVLIGVNQ

-77 QLALSQGEL
+77 RAALSQGEL

-126 DLFWRYIPS
+126 DLFWRYIPE
-135 WLAVADKGVLLGY
+135 WLVVTDKGVLSGY
-148 YEGDSTLYTK
+148 YEGDSTLHTK
-158 PNLLGWLTPVLN
+158 RHLLGWLTPVMN
-170 WSAFLFTML
+170 WFAFLFTML

-212 EGFFTNRLMW
+212 DGFFTNRLMW

-228 ATFDII
+228 AAFDIV
-234 NGLHHVFPAIPSVYE
+234 NGLHHVIPAIPSVYE

-298 GQQILGSV
+298 GQQVIGSV
-306 AGLEG
+306 MGLEG
-311 TGYPYVNYQGFGAYM
+311 TGYPYVNYQGFGAYI
-326 GIFLIAVWRGRKYL
+326 GIFLIAVWRGRKHL
-340 QNLSGVE
+340 LNFLVAKPRTTSGRDE
-347 TDFLSNDRTK
+347 
-357 PVARNE
+357 
-363 VEGGSTENPVN
+363 
-374 AQTRPNEPQGII
+374 
-386 KKPMSPRTLVLALIA
+386 PMSSRTVVIALIL

-413 GMSLWAILIFFGLY
+413 GMSVWAILVFFGLY
-427 FAFSTAVSRMRAE
+427 FAFSTAISRMRAE

-459 AVGTRKLGPNN
+459 ALGTRKLGPNN

-506 RVMLFAILAALFV
+506 RFMLFAILIALFV

-534 LGAVHEMSRVPIIYG
+534 LGALHEMSRVPIIYG
-549 SEPWTQLQKWLT
+549 SEPWMQLQKWLAH
-561 NPLSPDY
+561 PLDPDY

-631 GINVHRKAMPFF
+631 GRNAHRKAMPFF

-659 LGMLFNIPT
+659 LGMVFNIPT

>member
-1 MPHTTPSISPS
+1 MPHTTSSIPSSKPSSPVS
-12 KSSASVGWRSIA
+12 WRSIA
-24 IGLLL
+24 IGIIL

-56 TVVFNILVLMGFNQ
+56 TVVFNVLVLIGFNQ

-77 QLALSQGEL
+77 QVALSQGEL

-126 DLFWRYIPS
+126 DLFWRYIPE
-135 WLAVADKGVLLGY
+135 WLVVADKSVLSGY
-148 YEGDSTLYTK
+148 YEGDSTLHTK
-158 PNLLGWLTPVLN
+158 RHLLGWLTPVLN
-170 WSAFLFTML
+170 WFAFLFVML

-212 EGFFTNRLMW
+212 DGFFTNRLMW

-228 ATFDII
+228 AAFDII
-234 NGLHHVFPAIPSVYE
+234 NGLHHVFPAIPSIYE

-298 GQQILGSV
+298 MQQIIGSV
-306 AGLEG
+306 MGLEG

-326 GIFLIAVWRGRKYL
+326 GIFLIAVWRSRKHL
-340 QNLSGVE
+340 QNIL
-347 TDFLSNDRTK
+347 R
-357 PVARNE
+357 AR
-363 VEGGSTENPVN
+363 VGPKSTPDE
-374 AQTRPNEPQGII
+374 
-386 KKPMSPRTLVLALIA
+386 PMSPRMVVFALVS

-413 GMSLWAILIFFGLY
+413 GMSLWAILVFFGLY

-459 AVGTRKLGPNN
+459 ALGTRKLGPTN

-506 RVMLFAILAALFV
+506 RFMLFAILAALFV

-561 NPLSPDY
+561 NPLAPDY

-631 GINVHRKAMPFF
+631 GRNAHRKAMPFF

-659 LGMLFNIPT
+659 LGMVFNIPT

>member
-1 MPHTTPSISPS
+1 MPHTKPTLSPS
-12 KSSASVGWRSIA
+12 KPSSPVSWRSIA
-24 IGLLL
+24 IGLIL

-56 TVVFNILVLMGFNQ
+56 TVVFNVLVLIGLNQ
-70 VFKRFLP
+70 IFKQFLP
-77 QLALSQGEL
+77 RFALSQGEL

-126 DLFWRYIPS
+126 DLFWRYIPR
-135 WLAVADKGVLLGY
+135 WLAIADKDVLSGY
-148 YEGDSTLYTK
+148 YEGDSTLHTRQH
-158 PNLLGWLTPVLN
+158 LLGWLTPVMN
-170 WSAFLFTML
+170 WFAFLFALL

-184 ITVIVRRPWT
+184 ITLIVRKPWT

-222 IAFGLV
+222 IAFGLTV
-228 ATFDII
+228 AFDVI
-234 NGLHHVFPAIPSVYE
+234 NGLHHIFPAIPSVFE
-249 KAYRFRFTEKPFSAM
+249 KEYRFRFTEKPFSAM

-298 GQQILGSV
+298 GQQLIGSV

-311 TGYPYVNYQGFGAYM
+311 TGYPYINYQGFGAYM

-340 QNLSGVE
+340 KNLFG
-347 TDFLSNDRTK
+347 TK
-357 PVARNE
+357 VD
-363 VEGGSTENPVN
+363 STS
-374 AQTRPNEPQGII
+374 TRDE
-386 KKPMSPRTLVLALIA
+386 PMSHRPLILAFIA
-401 GVAFLTFFCLRA
+401 GIGFLIFFCLRA
-413 GMSLWAILIFFGLY
+413 GMSLSAILVFFGLY

-459 AVGTRKLGPNN
+459 AVGTRRLGPNN

-491 QLEGFKLAST
+491 QLEGFKLAAT

-506 RVMLFAILAALFV
+506 RFMLFAILAALFV
-519 GILSQFWALISVPYR
+519 GILAQFWALISIPYR
-534 LGAVHEMSRVPIIYG
+534 LGALHEMSRVPIIYG
-549 SEPWTQLQKWLT
+549 SEPWRNLQNWLT
-561 NPLSPDY
+561 HPLSPDY
-568 WALGFTGIGLLFALF
+568 WALGFTGIGLLFSLF

-600 YATVCGSWAV
+600 YAAVCGSWAV
-610 NYIWFSL
+610 NYIWFTL
-617 GIVWVLKLVLLKYG
+617 LVAWGLKLILLKYG
-631 GINVHRKAMPFF
+631 GRNAHRKAMPFF
-643 LGLILGQFTV
+643 LGLILGQFTI

-659 LGMLFNIPT
+659 LGMVFNIPT

>member
-1 MPHTTPSISPS
+1 MPHTTPTPSPS
-12 KSSASVGWRSIA
+12 KPSVSLRWRSIA
-24 IGLLL
+24 IGLIL

-56 TVVFNILVLMGFNQ
+56 TVVFNVLVLIGVNQ
-70 VFKRFLP
+70 IFKRFLP
-77 QLALSQGEL
+77 RLVLSQAEL

-135 WLAVADKGVLLGY
+135 WLAVADKGVLSGY
-148 YEGDSTLYTK
+148 YEGDSTLHTK
-158 PNLLGWLTPVLN
+158 QHLMGWLTPVLN
-170 WSAFLFTML
+170 WAAFLFTML

-184 ITVIVRRPWT
+184 ITLIVRRPWT
-194 EDEKLAYPIIQ
+194 ADEKLAYPIIQ

-228 ATFDII
+228 ATFDIV
-234 NGLHHVFPAIPSVYE
+234 NGLHHIFPAVPSVYE

-276 GIGFLIPLDLLFSSW
+276 GIGFLIPLDLLFSTW
-291 FFFWVWK
+291 VFFWVWK
-298 GQQILGSV
+298 GQQILGSI

-311 TGYPYVNYQGFGAYM
+311 TGYPYINYQGFGAYM
-326 GIFLIAVWRGRKYL
+326 GIFLIALWRSRDHL
-340 QNLSGVE
+340 QNL
-347 TDFLSNDRTK
+347 LQTK
-357 PVARNE
+357 
-363 VEGGSTENPVN
+363 S
-374 AQTRPNEPQGII
+374 RPASERDE
-386 KKPMSPRTLVLALIA
+386 PMSHRAVVLAFLC
-401 GVAFLTFFCLRA
+401 GVVFLTFFCLRA
-413 GMSLWAILIFFGLY
+413 GMSLWAVLVFFGLY

-440 LGSPMHD
+440 LGTPMHD

-459 AVGTRKLGPNN
+459 AVGTRPLGPNN
-470 LSMFSFFW
+470 LAMFSFFW

-501 SGIRS
+501 SRIRS
-506 RVMLFAILAALFV
+506 RFMLFAILAALFV
-519 GILSQFWALISVPYR
+519 GILSQFWALISIPYR
-534 LGAVHEMSRVPIIYG
+534 LGALHEMSRVPIIYG
-549 SEPWTQLQKWLT
+549 SEPWRNLQNWLT
-561 NPLSPDY
+561 HPLPPDY
-568 WALGFTGIGLLFALF
+568 WALGFTGIGLLFSLF

-600 YATVCGSWAV
+600 YAAVCGSWAV

-617 GIVWVLKLVLLKYG
+617 AVVWGLKLLLLKYG
-631 GINVHRKAMPFF
+631 GRNAHRKMMPFF

-659 LGMLFNIPT
+659 LGMVFNIPT

>member
-1 MPHTTPSISPS
+1 MPHTKPTLYPS
-12 KSSASVGWRSIA
+12 KPRSSVRWWSIA

-56 TVVFNILVLMGFNQ
+56 TVVFNVLVLIGFNRI
-70 VFKRFLP
+70 FKRFLP
-77 QLALSQGEL
+77 RMALSQGEL

-126 DLFWRYIPS
+126 DLFWRYIPR
-135 WLAVADKGVLLGY
+135 WLAVADKDVLSGY
-148 YEGDSTLYTK
+148 YEGDATLYTK
-158 PNLLGWLTPVLN
+158 QHLLGWLTPVMS
-170 WSAFLFTML
+170 WFGFLFAML

-184 ITVIVRRPWT
+184 ITLIVRKPWT

-222 IAFGLV
+222 TAFGLMV
-228 ATFDII
+228 AFDTI
-234 NGLHHVFPAIPSVYE
+234 NGLHHIFPAIPAVFE
-249 KAYRFRFTEKPFSAM
+249 KEYRFRFTEKPFSAM

-298 GQQILGSV
+298 MQQLMGSV

-311 TGYPYVNYQGFGAYM
+311 TGYPYINYQGFGAYM

-340 QNLSGVE
+340 QNLHG
-347 TDFLSNDRTK
+347 TK
-357 PVARNE
+357 VD
-363 VEGGSTENPVN
+363 VTSTRDEPT
-374 AQTRPNEPQGII
+374 TR
-386 KKPMSPRTLVLALIA
+386 RTLILALIA
-401 GVAFLTFFCLRA
+401 GIAFLIFFCLKA
-413 GMSLWAILIFFGLY
+413 GMSLWATLVFFGLY

-459 AVGTRKLGPNN
+459 AVGTRPLGPNN

-506 RVMLFAILAALFV
+506 RFMLFAILAALFV
-519 GILSQFWALISVPYR
+519 GILSQFWALISIPYR
-534 LGAVHEMSRVPIIYG
+534 LGAVHEMSHVPLIYG
-549 SEPWTQLQKWLT
+549 AEPWRNLQNWLT
-561 NPLSPDY
+561 HPLDPDY
-568 WALGFTGIGLLFALF
+568 WALGFTGIGLLFSLF

-600 YATVCGSWAV
+600 YAAVCGSWAV
-610 NYIWFSL
+610 NYIWFTL
-617 GIVWVLKLVLLKYG
+617 LVAWGLKLILLKYG
-631 GINVHRKAMPFF
+631 GRNAHRKAMPFF

>member
-1 MPHTTPSISPS
+1 MGQDFQNRFEMPHTKPTIYPS
-12 KSSASVGWRSIA
+12 KPSASVSWRSIA
-24 IGLLL
+24 IGLIL
-29 IPINCYWITYI
+29 IPVNCYWITYI

-56 TVVFNILVLMGFNQ
+56 TVVFNVLVLMGFNQ

-77 QLALSQGEL
+77 RAVLSQGEL

-126 DLFWRYIPS
+126 DLFWRYIPE
-135 WLAVADKGVLLGY
+135 WLVVTDKSVLSGY
-148 YEGDSTLYTK
+148 YEGDSTLHTK
-158 PNLLGWLTPVLN
+158 RHLLGWLTPVLN
-170 WSAFLFTML
+170 WFAFLFVML

-212 EGFFTNRLMW
+212 DGFFTNRLMW

-228 ATFDII
+228 AIFDII

-298 GQQILGSV
+298 GQQVIGSV
-306 AGLEG
+306 MGLEG

-326 GIFLIAVWRGRKYL
+326 GIFLIAVWRSRKHL
-340 QNLSGVE
+340 QNILG
-347 TDFLSNDRTK
+347 
-357 PVARNE
+357 AR
-363 VEGGSTENPVN
+363 VRPTSTRDE
-374 AQTRPNEPQGII
+374 
-386 KKPMSPRTLVLALIA
+386 PMSSWILVLALVS

-413 GMSLWAILIFFGLY
+413 GMSLWAILVFFGLY

-459 AVGTRKLGPNN
+459 ALGTRPLGPNN

-506 RVMLFAILAALFV
+506 RFMLFAILAALFV

-561 NPLSPDY
+561 NPLAPDY
-568 WALGFTGIGLLFALF
+568 WAVGFTGIGLLFALF

-631 GINVHRKAMPFF
+631 GRNAHRKAMPFF

-659 LGMLFNIPT
+659 LGMVFNIPT

>member
-1 MPHTTPSISPS
+1 MPHTKTTPSS
-12 KSSASVGWRSIA
+12 SVGWRSIA
-24 IGLLL
+24 IGVFL
-29 IPINCYWITYI
+29 IPVNCYWITYI

-56 TVVFNILVLMGFNQ
+56 TVVFNVLVLIGFNQ

-135 WLAVADKGVLLGY
+135 WLAVSDKSVLSGY
-148 YEGDSTLYTK
+148 YEGDSTLHTK
-158 PNLLGWLTPVLN
+158 QHLLGWLTPVLN
-170 WSAFLFTML
+170 WAAFLFTML

-212 EGFFTNRLMW
+212 EGFFRNRPMW
-222 IAFGLV
+222 IGFGLV
-228 ATFDII
+228 AAFDIV

-271 YPFVL
+271 YPFVV
-276 GIGFLIPLDLLFSSW
+276 GIGFLIPLDLLFSTW

-298 GQQILGSV
+298 GQQVMGSMM
-306 AGLEG
+306 GLEG

-326 GIFLIAVWRGRKYL
+326 GIFLIAGWRSRKHL
-340 QNLSGVE
+340 QNLLRVK
-347 TDFLSNDRTK
+347 TR
-357 PVARNE
+357 AA
-363 VEGGSTENPVN
+363 STRDE
-374 AQTRPNEPQGII
+374 
-386 KKPMSPRTLVLALIA
+386 PMSPLILVLALIA
-401 GVAFLTFFCLRA
+401 GVVFLTFFCLRA
-413 GMSLWAILIFFGLY
+413 GMSLWAILVFFGLY

-447 LHYTGPERVMVA
+447 LHYTGP
-459 AVGTRKLGPNN
+459 N
-470 LSMFSFFW
+470 
-478 FFTRT
+478 
-483 FDSHPMPH
+483 
-491 QLEGFKLAST
+491 
-501 SGIRS
+501 
-506 RVMLFAILAALFV
+506 
-519 GILSQFWALISVPYR
+519 
-534 LGAVHEMSRVPIIYG
+534 
-549 SEPWTQLQKWLT
+549 
-561 NPLSPDY
+561 
-568 WALGFTGIGLLFALF
+568 
-583 LMLMRMKFF
+583 
-592 WFPFHPAA
+592 
-600 YATVCGSWAV
+600 GSW
-610 NYIWFSL
+610 L
-617 GIVWVLKLVLLKYG
+617 RL
-631 GINVHRKAMPFF
+631 
-643 LGLILGQFTV
+643 
-653 GSLWTI
+653 
-659 LGMLFNIPT
+659 
-668 YGIWP
+668 

>member
-1 MPHTTPSISPS
+1 MPHTKPTIYPS
-12 KSSASVGWRSIA
+12 KPSASVSWRSIA
-24 IGLLL
+24 IGLIL

-56 TVVFNILVLMGFNQ
+56 TVVFNVLVLIGFNQ

-77 QLALSQGEL
+77 WMALSQGEL

-126 DLFWRYIPS
+126 DLFWRYIPE
-135 WLAVADKGVLLGY
+135 WLVVSDKSVLSGY
-148 YEGDSTLYTK
+148 YEGDSTLHTK
-158 PNLLGWLTPVLN
+158 QHLLGWLTPVLN
-170 WSAFLFTML
+170 WFAFLFVML
-179 FVMVC
+179 FVMLC

-212 EGFFTNRLMW
+212 DGFFTNRLMW

-228 ATFDII
+228 AAFDIV

-298 GQQILGSV
+298 GQQVIGSV
-306 AGLEG
+306 MGLEG

-326 GIFLIAVWRGRKYL
+326 GIFLIAVWRSRKHL
-340 QNLSGVE
+340 QNILG
-347 TDFLSNDRTK
+347 
-357 PVARNE
+357 AR
-363 VEGGSTENPVN
+363 VRPTSTRDE
-374 AQTRPNEPQGII
+374 
-386 KKPMSPRTLVLALIA
+386 PMSPLILVLALIS

-413 GMSLWAILIFFGLY
+413 GMSLWAILVFFGLY

-459 AVGTRKLGPNN
+459 ALGTRKLGPNN

-506 RVMLFAILAALFV
+506 RFMLFAILAALFV
-519 GILSQFWALISVPYR
+519 GILSQFWALISIPYR
-534 LGAVHEMSRVPIIYG
+534 LGAVHEMSRVPIVYG

-561 NPLSPDY
+561 NPLAPDY

-631 GINVHRKAMPFF
+631 GRNAHRKAMPFF
-643 LGLILGQFTV
+643 WG
-653 GSLWTI
+653 
-659 LGMLFNIPT
+659 
-668 YGIWP
+668 

>member
-1 MPHTTPSISPS
+1 MPHTTTSIPPS
-12 KSSASVGWRSIA
+12 KPSSSVGWRSIA

-29 IPINCYWITYI
+29 IPLNCYWITYI

-56 TVVFNILVLMGFNQ
+56 TVVFNVLVLIGFNRILKQ
-70 VFKRFLP
+70 FLP
-77 QLALSQGEL
+77 RFALSQGEL

-135 WLAVADKGVLLGY
+135 WLAVSDKSVLSGY
-148 YEGDSTLYTK
+148 YEGDSSLHTK
-158 PNLLGWLTPVLN
+158 QHLLGWLTPVLN
-170 WSAFLFTML
+170 WSAFLFTLL

-222 IAFGLV
+222 IAFGLTV
-228 ATFDII
+228 VLDVV

-276 GIGFLIPLDLLFSSW
+276 GIGFLIPLDLLFSTW

-298 GQQILGSV
+298 GQQVVGSV
-306 AGLEG
+306 MGLEG
-311 TGYPYVNYQGFGAYM
+311 TGYPYINYQGFGAYM
-326 GIFLIAVWRGRKYL
+326 GIFLIAVWRSRKHL
-340 QNLSGVE
+340 QNWLGA
-347 TDFLSNDRTK
+347 K
-357 PVARNE
+357 AR
-363 VEGGSTENPVN
+363 STS
-374 AQTRPNEPQGII
+374 TRDE
-386 KKPMSPRTLVLALIA
+386 PMSPLILVLALIA
-401 GVAFLTFFCLRA
+401 GVAFLIFFCLRA
-413 GMSLWAILIFFGLY
+413 GMSLWAILVFFGLY

-459 AVGTRKLGPNN
+459 AVGTRPLGPNN

-506 RVMLFAILAALFV
+506 RFMLFAILIALCV
-519 GILSQFWALISVPYR
+519 GILSQFWALISIPYR
-534 LGAVHEMSRVPIIYG
+534 LGALHEMSRVPIIYG
-549 SEPWTQLQKWLT
+549 SEPWTQLQKWLA
-561 NPLSPDY
+561 NPLAPDY

-600 YATVCGSWAV
+600 YAAVCGSWAV

-631 GINVHRKAMPFF
+631 GRNAHRKAMPFF

-653 GSLWTI
+653 GSLWTL
-659 LGMLFNIPT
+659 LGMVFRIPA

>member
-1 MPHTTPSISPS
+1 MSHTTPTLYPS
-12 KSSASVGWRSIA
+12 KPSSFVSWRSIA
-24 IGLLL
+24 IGLFL

-56 TVVFNILVLMGFNQ
+56 TVVFNVLVLIGINRI
-70 VFKRFLP
+70 FKQFLP
-77 QLALSQGEL
+77 RLALSQGEL

-126 DLFWRYIPS
+126 DLFWRYIPR
-135 WLAVADKGVLLGY
+135 WLAVADKDVLSGY

-158 PNLLGWLTPVLN
+158 QHLLGWLTPVMN
-170 WSAFLFTML
+170 WFAFLFALL
-179 FVMVC
+179 FVMLC

-212 EGFFTNRLMW
+212 DGFFTNRLMW

-228 ATFDII
+228 AAFDIV

-276 GIGFLIPLDLLFSSW
+276 GIGFLIPLDLLFSTW

-298 GQQILGSV
+298 GQQIIGSV
-306 AGLEG
+306 VGLEG

-326 GIFLIAVWRGRKYL
+326 GIFLIAVWRGRKHL
-340 QNLSGVE
+340 QNIFGTSVRP
-347 TDFLSNDRTK
+347 T
-357 PVARNE
+357 
-363 VEGGSTENPVN
+363 STRDE
-374 AQTRPNEPQGII
+374 
-386 KKPMSPRTLVLALIA
+386 PMSSRTLVIALIS
-401 GVAFLTFFCLRA
+401 GVAFLIFFCLRA
-413 GMSLWAILIFFGLY
+413 GMSLWAILVFFGLY

-459 AVGTRKLGPNN
+459 ALGTRPLGPNN

-506 RVMLFAILAALFV
+506 RFMLVAILLALFV

-534 LGAVHEMSRVPIIYG
+534 LGALHEMSRVPIIYG
-549 SEPWTQLQKWLT
+549 SEPWRHLQNWLT
-561 NPLSPDY
+561 HPLDPNY

-617 GIVWVLKLVLLKYG
+617 SVVWLLKLVLLKYG
-631 GINVHRKAMPFF
+631 GRNAHRKAMPFF

-659 LGMLFNIPT
+659 LGMVFNIPT

>member
-1 MPHTTPSISPS
+1 MPHTKRTLYPPKPSSPVS
-12 KSSASVGWRSIA
+12 WRSIA
-24 IGLLL
+24 IGLFL

-56 TVVFNILVLMGFNQ
+56 TVVFNVLVLIGLNQ
-70 VFKRFLP
+70 IFKRFLP
-77 QLALSQGEL
+77 WFALSQGEL

-126 DLFWRYIPS
+126 DLFWRYIPR
-135 WLAVADKGVLLGY
+135 WLAVADKDVLSGY
-148 YEGDSTLYTK
+148 YEGDSTLHTK
-158 PNLLGWLTPVLN
+158 QHLLGWLTPVIN
-170 WSAFLFTML
+170 WFAFLFALL

-184 ITVIVRRPWT
+184 INLIVRKPWT

-228 ATFDII
+228 AACDII
-234 NGLHHVFPAIPSVYE
+234 NGLHHIFPAIPSVFE
-249 KAYRFRFTEKPFSAM
+249 KEYRFRFTEKPFSAM

-298 GQQILGSV
+298 GQQLIGSV

-311 TGYPYVNYQGFGAYM
+311 TGYPYINYQGFGAYI

-340 QNLSGVE
+340 QNLLGAKAGP
-347 TDFLSNDRTK
+347 T
-357 PVARNE
+357 
-363 VEGGSTENPVN
+363 ST
-374 AQTRPNEPQGII
+374 ADEP
-386 KKPMSPRTLVLALIA
+386 MAPRTLIIALIA
-401 GVAFLTFFCLRA
+401 GVAFLTFFCLKA
-413 GMSLWAILIFFGLY
+413 GMSLWAILVFFGLY

-459 AVGTRKLGPNN
+459 AVGTRRLGPNN

-506 RVMLFAILAALFV
+506 RFMLFAILIALVV
-519 GILSQFWALISVPYR
+519 GILSQFWALISIPYR
-534 LGAVHEMSRVPIIYG
+534 LGAVHEMSRVPIVYG
-549 SEPWTQLQKWLT
+549 SEPWRNLQNWLT
-561 NPLSPDY
+561 HPLSPDY
-568 WALGFTGIGLLFALF
+568 WALGFTGIGLLFSLF

-617 GIVWVLKLVLLKYG
+617 GIVWMLKLVLLKYG
-631 GINVHRKAMPFF
+631 GRNAHRKAMPFF

-659 LGMLFNIPT
+659 LGMVFNIPT

>member
-1 MPHTTPSISPS
+1 MGQDFQNRFEMPHTKPTIYPS
-12 KSSASVGWRSIA
+12 KPSASVSWRSIA
-24 IGLLL
+24 IGLIL
-29 IPINCYWITYI
+29 IPVNCYWITYI

-56 TVVFNILVLMGFNQ
+56 TVVFNVLVLMGFNQ

-77 QLALSQGEL
+77 RAVLSQGEL

-126 DLFWRYIPS
+126 DLFWRYIPE
-135 WLAVADKGVLLGY
+135 WLVVTDKGVLSGY
-148 YEGDSTLYTK
+148 YEGDSTLHTK
-158 PNLLGWLTPVLN
+158 QHFLGWLTPVLN
-170 WSAFLFTML
+170 WFAFLFAML

-212 EGFFTNRLMW
+212 DGFFTNRLMW
-222 IAFGLV
+222 VAFGLV
-228 ATFDII
+228 AAFDIV

-298 GQQILGSV
+298 GQQIIGSV
-306 AGLEG
+306 MGLEG

-326 GIFLIAVWRGRKYL
+326 GIFLIAVWRSRKHL
-340 QNLSGVE
+340 QNILG
-347 TDFLSNDRTK
+347 
-357 PVARNE
+357 AR
-363 VEGGSTENPVN
+363 VRPTSTRDE
-374 AQTRPNEPQGII
+374 
-386 KKPMSPRTLVLALIA
+386 PMSPLILMLALIS

-413 GMSLWAILIFFGLY
+413 GMSLWAILVFFGLY

-459 AVGTRKLGPNN
+459 ALGTRPLGPNN

-506 RVMLFAILAALFV
+506 RFMLFAILAALFV

-561 NPLSPDY
+561 NPLAPDY
-568 WALGFTGIGLLFALF
+568 WAVGFTGIGLLFALF

-617 GIVWVLKLVLLKYG
+617 GVVWVLKLVILKYG
-631 GINVHRKAMPFF
+631 GRNAHRKAMPFF

-659 LGMLFNIPT
+659 LGMVFNIPT

>member
-1 MPHTTPSISPS
+1 MPHTKSTVSPS
-12 KSSASVGWRSIA
+12 KPSSSVGWRSIA
-24 IGLLL
+24 IGLVL

-56 TVVFNILVLMGFNQ
+56 TVVFNVLVLMGFNQ
-70 VFKRFLP
+70 IFKRFLP
-77 QLALSQGEL
+77 RLALSQGEL
-86 LVIYVM
+86 LIIYVM

-135 WLAVADKGVLLGY
+135 WLAVADKGVLSGY

-158 PNLLGWLTPVLN
+158 QHLLGWLTPVMN
-170 WSAFLFTML
+170 WFAFLFVML

-184 ITVIVRRPWT
+184 ITVIVRKPWT

-212 EGFFTNRLMW
+212 DGFFTNRLMW
-222 IAFGLV
+222 IGFGLV
-228 ATFDII
+228 AAFDVV

-298 GQQILGSV
+298 GQQVVGSIM
-306 AGLEG
+306 GLEG

-326 GIFLIAVWRGRKYL
+326 GIFLIALWRGRKYL
-340 QNLSGVE
+340 QNLLAAKV
-347 TDFLSNDRTK
+347 RTT
-357 PVARNE
+357 
-363 VEGGSTENPVN
+363 STRDE
-374 AQTRPNEPQGII
+374 
-386 KKPMSPRTLVLALIA
+386 PMSPRTVLLALI
-401 GVAFLTFFCLRA
+401 VSIAFLTFFCLRT
-413 GMSLWAILIFFGLY
+413 GMSLWAILVFFGLY

-506 RVMLFAILAALFV
+506 RFMLFAILIALFV

-534 LGAVHEMSRVPIIYG
+534 LGALHEMSRVPIIYG
-549 SEPWTQLQKWLT
+549 SEPWMQLQKWLAH
-561 NPLSPDY
+561 PLDPDY

-617 GIVWVLKLVLLKYG
+617 GVVWVLKLVLLKYG
-631 GINVHRKAMPFF
+631 GRNAHRKAMPFF

-659 LGMLFNIPT
+659 LGMVFNIPT

>member
-1 MPHTTPSISPS
+1 MPHTKPTLSPS
-12 KSSASVGWRSIA
+12 KPSSSVGWRSIA
-24 IGLLL
+24 IGLVL
-29 IPINCYWITYI
+29 IPVNCYWITYI

-56 TVVFNILVLMGFNQ
+56 TVVFNVLVLIGLNQ
-70 VFKRFLP
+70 ILKRFLP
-77 QLALSQGEL
+77 RLALSQGEL

-135 WLAVADKGVLLGY
+135 WLAVSDKGVLSGY
-148 YEGDSTLYTK
+148 YEGDSTLHTK
-158 PNLLGWLTPVLN
+158 QHLLGWLTPVLN
-170 WSAFLFTML
+170 WFAFLFTLL

-222 IAFGLV
+222 IAFGLTV
-228 ATFDII
+228 ALDVV
-234 NGLHHVFPAIPSVYE
+234 NGLHHVFPAIPSIYE

-276 GIGFLIPLDLLFSSW
+276 GIGFLIPLDLLFSTW

-298 GQQILGSV
+298 GQQVVGSV
-306 AGLEG
+306 MGLEG
-311 TGYPYVNYQGFGAYM
+311 TGYPYINYQGFGAYM
-326 GIFLIAVWRGRKYL
+326 GIFLIAAWRSRKHM
-340 QNLSGVE
+340 QNWLGA
-347 TDFLSNDRTK
+347 K
-357 PVARNE
+357 AH
-363 VEGGSTENPVN
+363 STP
-374 AQTRPNEPQGII
+374 TRDE
-386 KKPMSPRTLVLALIA
+386 PMSPLILVLALIA

-413 GMSLWAILIFFGLY
+413 GMSLWAILVFFGLY

-459 AVGTRKLGPNN
+459 AVGTRPLGPNN

-506 RVMLFAILAALFV
+506 RFMLFAILIALCV
-519 GILSQFWALISVPYR
+519 GILSQFWALISIPYR
-534 LGAVHEMSRVPIIYG
+534 LGALHEMSRVPIIYG
-549 SEPWTQLQKWLT
+549 SEPWTQLQKWLAH
-561 NPLSPDY
+561 PLAPDY
-568 WALGFTGIGLLFALF
+568 WALGFTGVGLLFALF

-600 YATVCGSWAV
+600 YAAVCGSWAV

-631 GINVHRKAMPFF
+631 GRNAHRKAMPFF

-659 LGMLFNIPT
+659 LGMAFSIPT